1 MIKCTLKYLIER
13 HEVTQ
18 TDIANATGITRPTLL
33 SLMRNDA
40 QGIKFSTLEK
50 LCDYFN
56 IEINELLVSDKD
68 YKPTKQEQLDNLINI
83 ARQLKREVQ

>member
-1 MIKCTLKYLIER
+1 MIKCTLKDLIER

-18 TDIANATGITRPTLL
+18 TDIANDTGITRPTLL
-33 SLMRNDA
+33 ALMRNDA

-50 LCDYFN
+50 LCNYFN
-56 IEINELLVSDKD
+56 IEISELLVSDKS

-83 ARQLKREVQ
+83 ASQLKSEL

>member
-1 MIKCTLKYLIER
+1 MIKCTLKDLIER

-18 TDIANATGITRPTLL
+18 TDIANTTGITRPTLL
-33 SLMRNDA
+33 ALMRNDA

-56 IEINELLVSDKD
+56 IEISELLVSDKS
-68 YKPTKQEQLDNLINI
+68 YKPTKQEQLDHLINI
-83 ARQLKREVQ
+83 ARQLKSELQ